1 MELYNY
7 GHEIAR
13 ERRQHP
19 TDDLVSKLVM
29 WEDEDGNR
37 LTEQEFDTMFLLLVV
52 AGNETTR
59 QSIAHGMQALMDN
72 PEAMQRLQEQP
83 ELMGTA
89 TEEIMRYS
97 SPVIHFRR
105 TATADTE
112 LHDVRIREG
121 DKVVTWLV
129 SANFDEQQFPD
140 PLRFDITRKPNN
152 HVTFGRGGPHFCLG
166 AHLAKLETRIMFE
179 ELLPRVSAVEPTA
192 PASRMHSNFTNAY
205 KTMPVRVT
213 PA

>member
-1 MELYNY
+1 
-7 GHEIAR
+7 
-13 ERRQHP
+13 
-19 TDDLVSKLVM
+19 
-29 WEDEDGNR
+29 
-37 LTEQEFDTMFLLLVV
+37 VV

-83 ELMGTA
+83 ELMATA

-121 DKVVTWLV
+121 DKVVTWWC
-129 SANFDEQQFPD
+129 
-140 PLRFDITRKPNN
+140 R
-152 HVTFGRGGPHFCLG
+152 
-166 AHLAKLETRIMFE
+166 
-179 ELLPRVSAVEPTA
+179 PTSTSSSSPIRCGSTS
-192 PASRMHSNFTNAY
+192 PASPTTTSPSAAAAPTSAWARTWPSWRPDH
-205 KTMPVRVT
+205 VRGAAAARLRGRADRTRQPHALELHQRLQDDAGAGHAGVKHFDPT
-213 PA
+213 SRKGR